1 VGPPFPRKNVHPVP
15 RHGAE
20 IHRRR
25 PGTSNVFKERTTS
38 IMATVE
44 ELRQGLFV
52 VVAAAL
58 VSVVGI
64 LFQEG
69 IAI

>member
-1 VGPPFPRKNVHPVP
+1 
-15 RHGAE
+15 
-20 IHRRR
+20 
-25 PGTSNVFKERTTS
+25 
-38 IMATVE
+38 MATVE